1 MKVLEETGGNYRND
15 YQENLPI
22 GLAFILDGC
31 RFSIFRVNE
40 EDDVITCVS
49 RTHGFTNFGFE
60 KLEELLEEGRAF
72 FVLE

>member
-1 MKVLEETGGNYRND
+1 MKVLEETGGFYRND
-15 YQENLPI
+15 HYENLPI

-49 RTHGFTNFGFE
+49 RTHGFTYFGFE